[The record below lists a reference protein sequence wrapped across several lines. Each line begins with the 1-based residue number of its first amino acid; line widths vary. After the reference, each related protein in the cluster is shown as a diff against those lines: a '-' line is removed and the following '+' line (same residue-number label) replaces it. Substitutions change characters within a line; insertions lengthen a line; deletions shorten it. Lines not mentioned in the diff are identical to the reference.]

1 MMRFVFWNYQ
11 AVTVRQHL
19 AEIYERE
26 QLWTEAAHVLIGIP
40 LETGQRYQP
49 TLYLK
54 YQIFIKKSVLK
65 PIWSRLQDENLPT
78 HCSAVFGRR

>member
-1 MMRFVFWNYQ
+1 MRFVFWNQ

-40 LETGQRYQP
+40 LETGQRYLRP
-49 TLYLK
+49 TY
-54 YQIFIKKSVLK
+54 IVPEISNF
-65 PIWSRLQDENLPT
+65 
-78 HCSAVFGRR
+78 H